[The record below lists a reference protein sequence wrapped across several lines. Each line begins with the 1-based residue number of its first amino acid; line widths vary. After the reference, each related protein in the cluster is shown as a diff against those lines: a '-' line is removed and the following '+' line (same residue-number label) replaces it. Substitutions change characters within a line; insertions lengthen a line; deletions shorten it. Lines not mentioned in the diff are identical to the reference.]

1 MIGRALWLAVLLT
14 IAGLTTALQ
23 FDRQSERSPELAPLV
38 PAPFRGYAQTR
49 LAVTAIESKNAPAA
63 LAAAQELV
71 RRRPVPAE
79 HLTLLAAAQAQA
91 GMTEQAGFSIQIGAQ
106 RGWRD
111 PVAQEAVLRLA
122 LAAGDKAEAV
132 RRYAALFRREATPDA
147 LLTAIGPQVFGA
159 PGDVSRDTFAL
170 IITRAGRWQ
179 DRFLQRGLLVM
190 PPEAFGE
197 IVGLAIARGAQFN
210 CAPLRTAIEG
220 LRQRD
225 AAAAERLAATAARL
239 CS

>member
-1 MIGRALWLAVLLT
+1 MIGRVLWFAVLLT
-14 IAGLTTALQ
+14 IAGLTTVLQ

-38 PAPFRGYAQTR
+38 PAPLRGYAQTR
-49 LAVTAIESKNAPAA
+49 LAVTAIAGKNAPAA

-91 GMTEQAGFSIQIGAQ
+91 GMTEQAEFSIQIGAQ

-111 PVAQEAVLRLA
+111 PVAQETVLRLS
-122 LAAGDKAEAV
+122 LAAGDKAEAA

-159 PGDVSRDTFAL
+159 EGDVSRDTFAL
-170 IITRAGRWQ
+170 IIARASRWQ
-179 DRFLQRGLLVM
+179 DHFLQRGLLVM

-225 AAAAERLAATAARL
+225 AAATERLAAPAARR